1 MLCSHTHAHTHTPR
15 KYKISP
21 SILAVV
27 GLSSSHIPSH
37 NSSALLSVL
46 VVAVDVVILS
56 EDVPGR
62 DPLFL
67 LLPRRLLP
75 LPGEEEEEEVHMV
88 VLVSALRFFPPAGM
102 GGGMGDGGVRFENE

>member
-1 MLCSHTHAHTHTPR
+1 MLTHTHTTR
-15 KYKISP
+15 KYKSSP

-46 VVAVDVVILS
+46 VVVVDVVILS

-88 VLVSALRFFPPAGM
+88 VLVSALRFFPPVGM
-102 GGGMGDGGVRFENE
+102 GVEE

>member
-1 MLCSHTHAHTHTPR
+1 
-15 KYKISP
+15 
-21 SILAVV
+21 VV

-46 VVAVDVVILS
+46 VAVVDVVILS

-75 LPGEEEEEEVHMV
+75 LPGEEEEEEEVHMV
-88 VLVSALRFFPPAGM
+88 VLVSALRFFPPVGM
-102 GGGMGDGGVRFENE
+102 GVEE